1 MVFQVSV
8 EIKKILFVCS
18 VNKQR
23 SKTAED
29 YFSKG
34 HSNLEFKSAGTNIK
48 VCQKEGTNPLTEES
62 MKWASLV
69 FVMERK
75 HQELIQ
81 KHTGSTYKS
90 KIRVLN
96 IPDRYKYYDK
106 GLIEI
111 LDSKIKFQ
119 SKTK

>member
-1 MVFQVSV
+1 MDSIPPEKFD
-8 EIKKILFVCS
+8 KILFVCS

-29 YFSKG
+29 YFSKEL
-34 HSNLEFKSAGTNIK
+34 SDLEFKSAGTNIK
-48 VCQKEGTNPLTEES
+48 VCRKEGINPLTEEL
-62 MKWASLV
+62 MEWATLV
-69 FVMERK
+69 FVMETK

-81 KHTGSTYKS
+81 KHAGTAYNS

-106 GLIEI
+106 ELIEI
-111 LDSKIKFQ
+111 LDSRIKFQ
-119 SKTK
+119 